1 MISRFLAH
9 CSPAFYYSPLTK
21 HQTKWSA
28 TFCHQNFF
36 SKGIQTRKA
45 ISCVELSRGESGW
58 RYMGDTRLSF
68 QCKMTAHSSNH
79 TKKNVNSSSA
89 FWVEAA
95 HPAHRPLSILF
106 ESAIWPLGKFDVD
119 VSILMQ
125 CAPRPS
131 LSLASSIA
139 IYMGDMYMYSIFHRP
154 CPLPIL

>member
-45 ISCVELSRGESGW
+45 ISCVELSRGKSGW

-68 QCKMTAHSSNH
+68 QCKMTAHSAGENLSKPASKQASRKGKQS
-79 TKKNVNSSSA
+79 KKASWQGSRLAS
-89 FWVEAA
+89 WDEAG
-95 HPAHRPLSILF
+95 RV
-106 ESAIWPLGKFDVD
+106 GN
-119 VSILMQ
+119 
-125 CAPRPS
+125 
-131 LSLASSIA
+131 SLAWC
-139 IYMGDMYMYSIFHRP
+139 HVE
-154 CPLPIL
+154 